1 MKNKHALDKLDI
13 RILRILSLEGRISWR
28 ELADKIGLSM
38 TPTLRR
44 VRALEQSGII
54 LGYSTTI
61 DESKLAGSI
70 SIFVSITLNQQI
82 STALASFEANVGRI
96 PQVMSCFLMTGGSDY
111 LLRVV
116 VRDLPEFTRVVDR
129 LTKIEGVF
137 HIQSSFALKPVIQR
151 QTPDFDAVTYPDSSG
166 QL

>member
-1 MKNKHALDKLDI
+1 MKNKHALDRLDMK
-13 RILRILSLEGRISWR
+13 ILRILSTEGRISWR
-28 ELADKIGLSM
+28 ELADKISLSM

-44 VRALEQSGII
+44 VRALEESGII
-54 LGYSTTI
+54 RGYSATI

-82 STALASFEANVGRI
+82 STALTSFESKVGKI
-96 PQVMSCFLMTGGSDY
+96 PQVMSCFLMTGASDY

-151 QTPDFDAVTYPDSSG
+151 QSPDFEAVDLP
-166 QL
+166 